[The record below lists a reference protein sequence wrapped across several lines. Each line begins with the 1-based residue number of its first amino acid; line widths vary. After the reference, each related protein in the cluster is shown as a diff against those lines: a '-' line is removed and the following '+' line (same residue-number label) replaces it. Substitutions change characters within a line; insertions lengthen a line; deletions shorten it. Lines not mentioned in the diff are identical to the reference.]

1 MVPMYEYEKKMSC
14 ITIIPNNFSKD
25 NLFVKE
31 VRAKNVLGDMVMAGH
46 HQCFSL
52 HQKSEK

>member
-14 ITIIPNNFSKD
+14 ITIIPNNFNKD

-52 HQKSEK
+52 H